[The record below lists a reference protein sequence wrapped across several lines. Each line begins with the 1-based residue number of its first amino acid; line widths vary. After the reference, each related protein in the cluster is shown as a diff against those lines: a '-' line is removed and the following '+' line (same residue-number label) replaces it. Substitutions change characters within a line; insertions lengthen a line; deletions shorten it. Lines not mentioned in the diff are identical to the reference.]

1 MSAVSSPSGSG
12 TERQWKSNFVHF
24 SLKIW
29 HLVASD
35 FQIFLRINW
44 PQCMQLFYM
53 CFCSFHV
60 HESWYNVNIKILF
73 LSDYWSGSRRVC
85 PRPSRVTMVVVCRTC
100 SCASVFSGQWV
111 EARYA
116 GVVSGH
122 RGTVVYLLSS
132 VMPKHYRSFYFR
144 ERIYLFLCFYLH
156 FSTHARSRCYKNC
169 QTFTPSS
176 SLVEVVGPPVY
187 LTVVAV
193 YRHKFDCPRMTS
205 MNVDESWR
213 LGSG

>member
-1 MSAVSSPSGSG
+1 M
-12 TERQWKSNFVHF
+12 
-24 SLKIW
+24 
-29 HLVASD
+29 ASD

-144 ERIYLFLCFYLH
+144 ERIYLLLCFVFISVH
-156 FSTHARSRCYKNC
+156 MHAVDVTKIVKLLRHLRHLWKLWGRQYISRSWLFIDTNLIVHEW
-169 QTFTPSS
+169 Q
-176 SLVEVVGPPVY
+176 
-187 LTVVAV
+187 AW
-193 YRHKFDCPRMTS
+193 TS
-205 MNVDESWR
+205 MKADGSARVKPTGSHEAPIR
-213 LGSG
+213 LR